1 LDTTLEGQF
10 NLIGSYVALVIECG
24 AVFVAAF
31 GATQAMAALLKAIA
45 NGQAV
50 R

>member
-1 LDTTLEGQF
+1 VEDLDTTLEGQF
-10 NLIGSYVALVIECG
+10 NLIALVIECG